1 MSKEHILVI
10 EDEEDIQELIRYNL
24 LKEGYRVTA
33 ADDGEQGIEKA
44 RAGGFDLVLLDLM
57 LPGVDG
63 MEVCRILQ
71 SDPRT
76 TSLPVIMITA
86 RSEESDVVSGL
97 RLGAEDYI
105 AKPFSPK
112 VLLARIRNVFRRRNR
127 HAAAEEPV
135 RIGDLL
141 IHPGRHEAVLKGRTL
156 SLTPTEF
163 GILHFL
169 ASKPGWVFSREQI
182 VDAVKGTDYPVTD
195 RSVDVQMVNLRRKL
209 GRFADNLETVR
220 GVGYRFKEV

>member
-10 EDEEDIQELIRYNL
+10 EDEEDIQELIRYTL

-33 ADDGEQGIEKA
+33 ADSGEQGIEKA

-76 TSLPVIMITA
+76 SSFPVIMITA

-112 VLLARIRNVFRRRNR
+112 VLLARIRNVFRRRSR

-141 IHPGRHEAVLKGRTL
+141 IHPGRHEAVLKGRAL

-209 GRFADNLETVR
+209 GKFADNLETVR

>member
-10 EDEEDIQELIRYNL
+10 EDEEDIQELIRYTL
-24 LKEGYRVTA
+24 IKEGFRVTV
-33 ADDGEQGIEKA
+33 ADDGETGVEKA
-44 RAGGFDLVLLDLM
+44 RGGGFDLALLDLM
-57 LPGVDG
+57 LPGIDG

-71 SDPRT
+71 ADPRT
-76 TSLPVIMITA
+76 STVPVIMITA

-105 AKPFSPK
+105 TKPFSPK
-112 VLLARIRNVFRRRNR
+112 VLLARIRNVFRRRSR
-127 HAAAEEPV
+127 HVAAEEPV
-135 RIGDLL
+135 RAGDLL
-141 IHPGRHEAVLKGRTL
+141 IHPGRHEAVLKGRQLT
-156 SLTPTEF
+156 LTPTEF

-182 VDAVKGTDYPVTD
+182 VDGVKGTDYPVTD

-209 GRFADNLETVR
+209 GRYADYLETVR
-220 GVGYRFKEV
+220 GVGYRFKEI

>member
-10 EDEEDIQELIRYNL
+10 EDEDDIQELVRYTL
-24 LKEGYRVTA
+24 LKEGFRVTIA
-33 ADDGEQGIEKA
+33 GDGESGVEKA
-44 RAGGFDLVLLDLM
+44 REGGFDLVLLDLM
-57 LPGVDG
+57 LPGIDG

-71 SDPRT
+71 GDPRT
-76 TSLPVIMITA
+76 SSLPVIMITA
-86 RSEESDVVSGL
+86 RSEESDVVTGL
-97 RLGAEDYI
+97 RMGADDYVT
-105 AKPFSPK
+105 KPFSPK

-135 RIGDLL
+135 KVGDLL
-141 IHPGRHEAVLKGRTL
+141 IHPGRHEVTLKGRPL
-156 SLTPTEF
+156 ALTPTEF

-182 VDAVKGTDYPVTD
+182 VDGVKGTDYPVTD

-209 GRFADNLETVR
+209 GRHADLLETVR
-220 GVGYRFKEV
+220 GVGYRCKET

>member
-10 EDEEDIQELIRYNL
+10 EDEDDIQELVRYTL
-24 LKEGYRVTA
+24 LKEGFRVTIA
-33 ADDGEQGIEKA
+33 GDGESGVEKA
-44 RAGGFDLVLLDLM
+44 REGGFDLVLLDLM
-57 LPGVDG
+57 LPGIDG

-71 SDPRT
+71 GDPRT
-76 TSLPVIMITA
+76 SSLPVIMITA
-86 RSEESDVVSGL
+86 RSEESDVVTGL
-97 RLGAEDYI
+97 RMGAEDYVT
-105 AKPFSPK
+105 KPFSPK

-135 RIGDLL
+135 KVGDLL
-141 IHPGRHEAVLKGRTL
+141 IHPGRHEVTLKGRPL
-156 SLTPTEF
+156 ALTPTEF

-182 VDAVKGTDYPVTD
+182 VDGVKGTDYPVTD

-209 GRFADNLETVR
+209 GRHADLLETVR
-220 GVGYRFKEV
+220 GVGYRCKET

>member
-10 EDEEDIQELIRYNL
+10 EDEEDIQELIRYTL
-24 LKEGYRVTA
+24 LKEGFRVTVA
-33 ADDGEQGIEKA
+33 ESGEKGIEKA
-44 RAGGFDLVLLDLM
+44 RDGGFDLVLLDIM

-86 RSEESDVVSGL
+86 RNEESDVVSGL

-112 VLLARIRNVFRRRNR
+112 VLLARIRTVLRRRNR
-127 HAAAEEPV
+127 HAAGEEPV

-209 GRFADNLETVR
+209 GRFADHVETVR

>member
-10 EDEEDIQELIRYNL
+10 EDDVYIQELVRYTL
-24 LKEGYRVTA
+24 LKEGFRVTVA
-33 ADDGEQGIEKA
+33 GDGESGVEKA
-44 RAGGFDLVLLDLM
+44 RAGGFDLILLDLM
-57 LPGVDG
+57 LPGIDG

-71 SDPRT
+71 GDPRT
-76 TSLPVIMITA
+76 SALPVIMITA

-105 AKPFSPK
+105 TKPFSPK
-112 VLLARIRNVFRRRNR
+112 VLLARIRNVFRRRSR
-127 HAAAEEPV
+127 HVAAEEPV
-135 RIGDLL
+135 KVGDLL
-141 IHPGRHEAVLKGRTL
+141 IHPGRHEVTLKGRSL
-156 SLTPTEF
+156 ALTPTEF

-182 VDAVKGTDYPVTD
+182 VDGVKGTDYPVTD

-209 GRFADNLETVR
+209 GRHSDYLETVR
-220 GVGYRFKEV
+220 GVGYRCKEA